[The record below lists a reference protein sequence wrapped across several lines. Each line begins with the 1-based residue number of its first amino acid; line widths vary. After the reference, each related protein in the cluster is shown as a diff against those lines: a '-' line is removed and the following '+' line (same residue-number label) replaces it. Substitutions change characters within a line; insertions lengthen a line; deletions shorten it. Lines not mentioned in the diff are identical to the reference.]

1 MKFDLRGKFSI
12 SSVLSGRQRERTYS
26 KWIAVKDTD
35 YAIHDAI
42 GDFYWAKRE
51 LRLEYELGYKR
62 GIKPYLAL
70 GVGGNAEK
78 LWVFDDSSHLGKSYS
93 YSALGGI
100 GAIGLDIY
108 PFTLLKS
115 LFEEARVKEEMG
127 KIEKDFSLRLKLIN
141 TYYRKIRGERSKI
154 GEHF

>member
-1 MKFDLRGKFSI
+1 LGCCPLAQGVSVKFDLRGKFSI

-26 KWIAVKDTD
+26 EWIAVNDTG

-70 GVGGNAEK
+70 GG
-78 LWVFDDSSHLGKSYS
+78 WWQC
-93 YSALGGI
+93 
-100 GAIGLDIY
+100 
-108 PFTLLKS
+108 
-115 LFEEARVKEEMG
+115 
-127 KIEKDFSLRLKLIN
+127 
-141 TYYRKIRGERSKI
+141 RKIMGL
-154 GEHF
+154 

>member
-1 MKFDLRGKFSI
+1 VKFDLGGKFSI
-12 SSVLSGRQRERTYS
+12 SFVLSGRQRERIYS

-42 GDFYWAKRE
+42 GDFYWAYRE

-78 LWVFDDSSHLGKSYS
+78 LWVFDDSFHLGKSYS
-93 YSALGGI
+93 YSAPGNRCNW
-100 GAIGLDIY
+100 
-108 PFTLLKS
+108 P
-115 LFEEARVKEEMG
+115 
-127 KIEKDFSLRLKLIN
+127 
-141 TYYRKIRGERSKI
+141 
-154 GEHF
+154 

>member
-12 SSVLSGRQRERTYS
+12 SFALSGQQRRRTYS
-26 KWIAVKDTD
+26 EWIAVKDTD
-35 YAIHDAI
+35 YAIHDTI

-78 LWVFDDSSHLGKSYS
+78 L
-93 YSALGGI
+93 
-100 GAIGLDIY
+100 
-108 PFTLLKS
+108 
-115 LFEEARVKEEMG
+115 
-127 KIEKDFSLRLKLIN
+127 
-141 TYYRKIRGERSKI
+141 
-154 GEHF
+154 